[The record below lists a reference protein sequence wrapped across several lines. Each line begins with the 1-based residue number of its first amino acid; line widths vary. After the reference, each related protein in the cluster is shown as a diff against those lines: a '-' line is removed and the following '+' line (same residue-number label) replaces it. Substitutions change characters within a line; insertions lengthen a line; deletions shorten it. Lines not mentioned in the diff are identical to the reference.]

1 MQVYV
6 TEINLLLH
14 NQHEAHLD
22 VIYMEGR
29 SGLFNG
35 VDRVAK
41 SSKKRFVVLDSVGLT
56 CFKSTSKTKVKC
68 YMPVN
73 NEDDILCYLAPEKYH
88 NQEYQKTYKENSIA
102 IYNASVDKT
111 IILTCRDGRN
121 FEMWSNA
128 LKVRMFSE
136 RMKCILLS

>member
-1 MQVYV
+1 M
-6 TEINLLLH
+6 NLLLH

-22 VIYMEGR
+22 VIYMEGQ

-56 CFKSTSKTKVKC
+56 CYKSTSKTKVKC

-73 NEDDILCYLAPEKYH
+73 NEDDILCYLAPEKCH

-102 IYNASVDKT
+102 IYNASADKT
-111 IILTCRDGRN
+111 IILTCRDGRT
-121 FEMWSNA
+121 
-128 LKVRMFSE
+128 LKCGQMR
-136 RMKCILLS
+136 